1 MTIFRRVIARLRRL
15 VRPGASDRELRQ
27 EIASHLDEAI
37 EDFQRQGL
45 SASAARVAA
54 LQRFGGVAQTEE
66 AYRDVG
72 AFAWI
77 DALRRDLRQAIRTLG
92 RAPAFTAAA
101 IATLAVVIGANGAVF
116 GLADALLW
124 TPLPY
129 PHADRLA
136 RVVWARADAV
146 QESVDGRAWEA
157 VRDETK
163 SLDVAITAGE
173 PGQRVN
179 FNTDTVADFVRQTR
193 VGSGYFRVLGVPLTL
208 GREFLPGEDVPD
220 GASVVVLSHDLWT
233 RVFHADP
240 SVIGHTLLLR
250 GDVYEIVG
258 VLPPDFVSPTG
269 RADVFTPVRAS
280 RSGEGGGAN
289 YQIVARLRDGRTWL
303 DANGELGNIG
313 RALQADAPAASN
325 VPLLSAQSLQSVLT
339 ADLETPV
346 HLLVGAVLLLLVM
359 ACVNLAALLLARGSD
374 RRRELATRLALGCS
388 RRALVRQLVVES
400 LVLGAAGGLIGA
412 ALGEIFLGV
421 MRTQGSAVLT
431 DWSRVALSGRVFA
444 GIGIGSLTAALFCGL
459 VSALISSRIDV
470 NGALVDN
477 GSRSIAGGAHRWG
490 RRVLISVEVAL
501 SAVLLVVTGLFL
513 RTMAGLNGLD
523 PGFDPSHLSAT
534 SVSLQDA
541 RYQSADAINRLFT
554 ESLTAL
560 ERTPGIDSAA
570 VSLELPYSRLLNDVV
585 RFADAPASAP
595 ARMANFTYVTPAFF
609 HTLRVPIRAGRAF
622 TRDDRPGRPPVVVVN
637 DAFVRYLAGGT
648 NVIGRMLRVD
658 GTDLTVVG
666 VVGDMRTR
674 SSGIFVPGMPR
685 GPLEAPP
692 IVFLPAAQVSDGFV
706 RLVHQWFAPYWTVR
720 TASGVNA
727 DAALRTAIAA
737 ADPRLPVG
745 ATRNLSD
752 VQADATAFQR
762 FMLLLVGAFA
772 GIALLLAAIG
782 IYGVIAQSVLDRT
795 RELGVRLALGA
806 TLGATIRRV
815 IWSGVALV
823 TAGMAA
829 GGALAW
835 MATRLIASLLWG
847 VTPHDPLTFAAV
859 GGLLL
864 LVAVASSVIPAL
876 GILRLDP
883 AKILRS

>member
-1 MTIFRRVIARLRRL
+1 MATFRRLIARLRRL
-15 VRPGASDRELRQ
+15 ARRVASDRELQQ

-37 EDFQRQGL
+37 EEFRQQGL
-45 SASAARVAA
+45 SPAAARVEA
-54 LQRFGGVAQTEE
+54 LRRFGGVAQAAE
-66 AYRDVG
+66 AYRDAG
-72 AFAWI
+72 AFAWL
-77 DALRRDLRQAIRTLG
+77 DALRRDVRQAFRTL
-92 RAPAFTAAA
+92 RRSPAFTAAA

-116 GLADALLW
+116 GMADALLW
-124 TPLPY
+124 TSLPY

-136 RVVWARADAV
+136 RVVWARPDSI
-146 QESVDGRAWEA
+146 QESVDGRTWEA
-157 VRDETK
+157 VRDDVK

-193 VGSGYFRVLGVPLTL
+193 VGSGYFRVLGVPLAL
-208 GREFLPGEDVPD
+208 GREFLPIEDVPG
-220 GASVVVLSHDLWT
+220 GAPVVVLSHDLWT

-258 VLPPDFVSPTG
+258 VLPPDFVGPTG
-269 RADVFTPVRAS
+269 RADVFTPVRAA

-289 YQIVARLRDGRTWL
+289 YQIVARLRDGRTWP

-313 RALQADAPAASN
+313 RALQTNRSATTN
-325 VPLLSAQSLQSVLT
+325 VPLLSARSLQSVLT

-359 ACVNLAALLLARGSD
+359 ASVNLAALLLARGSD
-374 RRRELATRLALGCS
+374 RRREFATRLALGCS
-388 RRALVRQLVVES
+388 RLALVRQLVVES
-400 LVLGAAGGLIGA
+400 LMLGVAGGLVGVV
-412 ALGEIFLGV
+412 LGEIFLV
-421 MRTQGSAVLT
+421 AMRTQGSAVLT
-431 DWSRVALSGRVFA
+431 DWSRIALSGRVLA
-444 GIGIGSLTAALFCGL
+444 GIGIGSLAAALFCGL

-477 GSRSIAGGAHRWG
+477 GSRAIAGGAHRWG
-490 RRVLISVEVAL
+490 RRALIGVEVAL

-513 RTMAGLNGLD
+513 RTMAGLNRLD

-554 ESLTAL
+554 ESLAVL
-560 ERTPGIDSAA
+560 ERTPGIDAAA
-570 VSLELPYSRLLNDVV
+570 VSLELPYSRLLNDAV
-585 RFADAPASAP
+585 RFADAPATAP
-595 ARMANFTYVTPAFF
+595 PQMANVTYVTPSFF
-609 HTLRVPIRAGRAF
+609 HTLKIPIRAGRVF
-622 TRDDRPGRPPVVVVN
+622 TLDDRTGRPPVVVVN
-637 DAFVRYLAGGT
+637 DAFVRYLAGGA
-648 NVIGRMLRVD
+648 NIIGHVLRID
-658 GTDLTVVG
+658 GDDLTVVG

-674 SSGIFVPGMPR
+674 SSGIPVPGMPR

-692 IVFLPAAQVSDGFV
+692 IAFLPAAQVSDGFL

-720 TASGVNA
+720 TTDGVNA
-727 DAALRTAIAA
+727 DAALRAAIAA
-737 ADPRLPVG
+737 ADPRLPIE
-745 ATRNLSD
+745 ATQHLSD

-762 FMLLLVGAFA
+762 FMLRLVGAFA
-772 GIALLLAAIG
+772 GIALLLASIG

-806 TLGATIRRV
+806 TLGGTIRRV

-823 TAGMAA
+823 AAGMTA

-847 VTPHDPLTFAAV
+847 VTPHDPLTFIAA

-864 LVAVASSVIPAL
+864 LVAVASSLVPAL
-876 GILRLDP
+876 RILRLDP